1 MEEAAVHAADGLAA
15 EPLLLLI
22 AVCAVLLVLVGLY
35 AVKSSNDNKKL
46 QIEADTKFREKQ
58 QDIEQDREARKME
71 EAKQRNEREKEN
83 AVLMRASI
91 EAQERSTVAINES
104 TAQMAALMAKLE
116 VSQQGSAAMKDTMDG
131 VATEVHDIHRVI
143 VK

>member
-22 AVCAVLLVLVGLY
+22 AVCAVLLVALGLY
-35 AVKSSNDNKKL
+35 VAKTSNDNKKM
-46 QIEADTKFREKQ
+46 QIEADKEFRTKQ
-58 QDIEQDREARKME
+58 LDIDRDRELRKME

-116 VSQQGSAAMKDTMDG
+116 VSQQGSAAMSDKIDD
-131 VATEVHDIHRVI
+131 VAVEVHDIHRVV

>member
-1 MEEAAVHAADGLAA
+1 MEEVAVHATDGLAT

-22 AVCAVLLVLVGLY
+22 AVCAVLLVAVALY
-35 AVKSSNDNKKL
+35 VARASNENKKL
-46 QIEADTKFREKQ
+46 QIEADKQFREKQ
-58 QDIEQDREARKME
+58 LELERDRELRKME

-104 TAQMAALMAKLE
+104 TAQMAAMMAKLE
-116 VSQQGSAAMKDTMDG
+116 VSQQGSAAMGDEVHG
-131 VATEVHDIHRVI
+131 IAAEVHDIHRVV